1 MVRPLCSSTISE
13 TLFHDVLQVP
23 LSKKPCSALAARE
36 QGSFSQIPLWSYRPL
51 PIVFLHREPRR
62 LHRPRDRRTS
72 DPYRK
77 IPDGILTPFRLG
89 IKGRFILSF
98 LGDGIALFDFSS
110 CTRLLDTAA
119 YYRQSIQKVAK
130 CPNWFRAD
138 QIEDDFLIAGPR
150 DHWQLRVFGRTRRD
164 FQLHLNP
171 PLRHTLLVRT
181 LRSASG

>member
-110 CTRLLDTAA
+110 CTILLDTAA
-119 YYRQSIQKVAK
+119 YYRRSIQKVAK

-138 QIEDDFLIAGPR
+138 QIEDEFLISARSLATASFWSNAPR
-150 DHWQLRVFGRTRRD
+150 LPVTSK
-164 FQLHLNP
+164 
-171 PLRHTLLVRT
+171 
-181 LRSASG
+181 SASQSYFASQNVKTRYRP